1 MKGYYGQPASHLIEA
16 ERGNNNTNR
25 FLQVSEHTPASP
37 DRERKQ
43 KEGLKGITFGCVQLP
58 NGRMSCANPGDSVY
72 VSFSS
77 PGNSFYEDS
86 NDGLL
91 KPRITNAP
99 EQESG
104 TTWGVPYN
112 NVKVQYNYGY

>member
-1 MKGYYGQPASHLIEA
+1 M
-16 ERGNNNTNR
+16 
-25 FLQVSEHTPASP
+25 FMTP
-37 DRERKQ
+37 EELF
-43 KEGLKGITFGCVQLP
+43 KEG
-58 NGRMSCANPGDSVY
+58 VY

-99 EQESG
+99 E
-104 TTWGVPYN
+104 
-112 NVKVQYNYGY
+112 

>member
-1 MKGYYGQPASHLIEA
+1 M
-16 ERGNNNTNR
+16 
-25 FLQVSEHTPASP
+25 FMTP
-37 DRERKQ
+37 EELFQ
-43 KEGLKGITFGCVQLP
+43 EG
-58 NGRMSCANPGDSVY
+58 VY

-112 NVKVQYNYGY
+112 NVKVQYNYGYQKYLR